1 MKSEILEQ
9 LREQT
14 RPAHLELEN
23 QALLKRLLS
32 PEQTRA
38 EYGQLLQAMLAF
50 YQSLEKELVPAAEA
64 LLDRYP
70 DAEYRYLPR
79 APLLT
84 KDCRS
89 LGELT
94 TAPDIGSSEIS
105 LDGSDTRLLG
115 ILYVIEGSAQG
126 GRIIS
131 RHLEKTL
138 DINMH
143 NGATFFA
150 IPLQNKSWTAFRRWS
165 GANFAYT
172 CRNDVASIIEGAQ
185 MMFSALRSHLDQW
198 RAADGE

>member
-1 MKSEILEQ
+1 MGAMRL
-9 LREQT
+9 
-14 RPAHLELEN
+14 AV
-23 QALLKRLLS
+23 ALLS
-32 PEQTRA
+32 
-38 EYGQLLQAMLAF
+38 
-50 YQSLEKELVPAAEA
+50 PAAEA

-70 DAEYRYLPR
+70 DAEYRYMPR
-79 APLLT
+79 APLLA
-84 KDCRS
+84 KDCQS
-89 LGELT
+89 LGRT
-94 TAPDIGSSEIS
+94 GPGQDIVAPEIS
-105 LDGSDTRLLG
+105 LDGSDTGLLG

-143 NGATFFA
+143 NGAAFFA
-150 IPLQNKSWTAFRRWS
+150 VPLQNKSWAAFRRWS

-185 MMFSALRSHLDQW
+185 MMFSELRSHLDQW